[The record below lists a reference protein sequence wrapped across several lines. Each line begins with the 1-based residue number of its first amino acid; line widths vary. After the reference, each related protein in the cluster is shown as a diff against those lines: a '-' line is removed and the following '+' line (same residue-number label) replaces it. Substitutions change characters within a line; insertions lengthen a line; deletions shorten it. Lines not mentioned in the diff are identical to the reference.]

1 MITRKIKFSSL
12 LILSSL
18 AILSSCQKRHANSP
32 GIEFMPDMYY
42 SEALKPY
49 ELNPL
54 FKDSLQARKPVA
66 GTISQGSIP
75 NSTMS
80 IDQFIYPYKLEEYEL
95 AGTNL
100 KNPLQKDSITLAQ
113 GKEIYTKFCI
123 QCHGEAGDGNGSI
136 VVNGKFPNPGA
147 YWAKEGL
154 TQGKMFHTLTYGKGL
169 MGSHASQLTKTERWK
184 TVHWV
189 QNLIDQKKPASEAKT
204 AENADVNKNSASK
217 KS

>member
-12 LILSSL
+12 VLLSSL

-54 FKDSLQARKPVA
+54 FKDSLEARRPVA
-66 GTISQGSIP
+66 GTISQGSLP
-75 NSTMS
+75 NSPMN
-80 IDQFIYPYKLEEYEL
+80 IDQFIYPYKLEDYEL

-100 KNPLQKDSITLAQ
+100 KNPIESDSVNLAS
-113 GKEIYTKFCI
+113 GKETYTKFCI
-123 QCHGEAGDGNGSI
+123 QCHGEAGDGNGTLVAI
-136 VVNGKFPNPGA
+136 GKFPNPGA
-147 YWAKEGL
+147 YWTKEGL
-154 TQGKMFHTLTYGKGL
+154 TDGKMFHTLTYGKGL

-184 TVHWV
+184 TVLWV
-189 QNLIDQKKPASEAKT
+189 NNLIEQKKPAADPKT
-204 AENADVNKNSASK
+204 AENADLNKNSASK

>member
-1 MITRKIKFSSL
+1 MITRKIKFISL
-12 LILSSL
+12 VLFSSL

-42 SEALKPY
+42 SEAFKDY

-54 FKDSLQARKPVA
+54 FKDSLAARRPVA
-66 GTISQGSIP
+66 GTISQGSAP
-75 NSTMS
+75 NSPMS
-80 IDQFIYPYKLEEYEL
+80 IDQFIYQYKLEDYEL
-95 AGTNL
+95 AGANL
-100 KNPLQKDSITLAQ
+100 KNPIENDSLTLAQ

-154 TQGKMFHTLTYGKGL
+154 TEGKMFHTLTYGKGL

-184 TVHWV
+184 TVLWV
-189 QNLIDQKKPASEAKT
+189 KNLIEQKKPATETKT
-204 AENADVNKNSASK
+204 AESADLKNNSASK